1 MKTFKLV
8 REETLEEK
16 LKSSD
21 PTGKW
26 IHDFVHSDNPKFAGK
41 SKKKRIQMALGA
53 AYAAKRSNEEVEQ
66 VKEDRYDDMLDDML
80 KGKSGQRLLKK
91 HSAEVKKSRDIE
103 SGKALQKHVKKN
115 PGVLK
120 TYSNAVKRDKKLY
133 GEEVEQ
139 IDEAEMKTKTAY
151 VPYVYT
157 DSHGSGFGGYDVHYS
172 KEAEAHEHVA
182 RHGHID
188 RGGKKGWVEKHEIT
202 KHPIH
207 GRWVDA
213 NHMRRHGVS
222 EEVDKE

>member
-1 MKTFKLV
+1 MKQFNQL
-8 REETLEEK
+8 REKTLEEK

-26 IHDFVHSDNPKFAGK
+26 ISDFVHSDNPKFAGK

-53 AYAAKRSNEEVEQ
+53 AYAAKRANEEVEQ
-66 VKEDRYDDMLDDML
+66 IDELSIQTMKSAKEKLANKAYDAHMDDNKYAARHYAGRAL
-80 KGKSGQRLLKK
+80 NVGNKIKK
-91 HSAEVKKSRDIE
+91 KERQVAK
-103 SGKALQKHVKKN
+103 
-115 PGVLK
+115 
-120 TYSNAVKRDKKLY
+120 
-133 GEEVEQ
+133 EEVEQ

-172 KEAEAHEHVA
+172 KEADAHEHVA